1 MFWAAT
7 PHEFWAGLE
16 GWMELHAPARA
27 GRALN
32 DEEIETLEDM
42 KRRFPD

>member
-7 PHEFWAGLE
+7 PHEFCAGLD
-16 GWMELHAPARA
+16 GWMELHAPRHP
-27 GRALN
+27 GGPLS
-32 DEEIETLEDM
+32 DQEIETLEDM